1 MTEWSETP
9 DSFTFRYDQRVDEL
23 ATPCGVSSVL
33 NEEETDGP
41 ESRMRPFQAI
51 WDTGATNSMIS
62 TAVVDY
68 CGLELSGFTQ
78 VNQIQDSY
86 RAATYIV
93 DIELPNGLVV
103 SDVRVAEGSMLGV
116 EDVLI
121 GMDIIGF
128 GDFAIT
134 HPNGN
139 TQFTFRYPSAADIDF
154 AANPNVAMR

>member
-1 MTEWSETP
+1 MIEWSETP
-9 DSFTFRYDQRVDEL
+9 DSFTFRYDRRVDEL
-23 ATPCGVSSVL
+23 ATPCGVSPVL
-33 NEEETDGP
+33 NEEESGGP

-62 TAVVDY
+62 PVVIDY
-68 CGLELSGFTQ
+68 CGLRLSGFTR
-78 VNQIQDSY
+78 VNQIQNSY

-93 DIELPNGLVV
+93 NIALPNGLVV
-103 SDVRVAEGSMLGV
+103 SDVRVAEGRMLGS

-139 TQFTFRYPSAADIDF
+139 TKFTFRFPSAADIDF
-154 AANPNVAMR
+154 TLNPNDAV

>member
-1 MTEWSETP
+1 
-9 DSFTFRYDQRVDEL
+9 
-23 ATPCGVSSVL
+23 
-33 NEEETDGP
+33 
-41 ESRMRPFQAI
+41 MRPFQAI

-62 TAVVDY
+62 PVVIDY
-68 CGLELSGFTQ
+68 CGLRLSGFTR
-78 VNQIQDSY
+78 VNQIQNSY

-93 DIELPNGLVV
+93 NIALPNGLVV
-103 SDVRVAEGSMLGV
+103 SDVRVAEGRMLGS

-139 TQFTFRYPSAADIDF
+139 TKFTFRFPSTADIDF
-154 AANPNVAMR
+154 TLNPNDAV

>member
-1 MTEWSETP
+1 MIEWSETP
-9 DSFTFRYDQRVDEL
+9 DSFTFRYDGRVDEL

-33 NEEETDGP
+33 NEEESDRP
-41 ESRMRPFQAI
+41 ESRTRPFQAI

-62 TAVVDY
+62 MAVVDY
-68 CGLELSGFTQ
+68 CDLELSGFTQ

-86 RAATYIV
+86 RAATYMV
-93 DIELPNGLVV
+93 NIELPNGLVV
-103 SDVRVAEGSMLGV
+103 PDVRVAEGSMLGV

-121 GMDIIGF
+121 GMDIIGY

-139 TQFTFRYPSAADIDF
+139 TKFTFRYPSVSDIDF
-154 AANPNVAMR
+154 TAIPNPTAR